1 MSRGERRWYPAG
13 MSESSAPVPAPQSD
27 TSAGIAGD
35 AASPLTAS
43 PETAASS
50 STDLTTT
57 RLGLAEQLDGQRQ
70 ALLEVAEAIALHRDL
85 GELFHDLAGR
95 LHRVVQF
102 DYLNLVL
109 HDTARNVMRL
119 HILETSQPTRVRP
132 GLELPVG
139 ETPAGTVWETQQPLV
154 VADIEQES
162 RYPTLLQTLRQE
174 QVKSFCMLPLTTAH
188 RRLGALGFGRTVLHR
203 YSDAEVEFMQQVAR
217 QVAVAVDNALNYRSA
232 QAYQQQLAQQRDRLQ
247 VLLEVNNVL
256 VSHLD
261 VRELF
266 EAIAACLRRVM
277 HHEYTS
283 LALYDSVTKRMR
295 VQFLDFPEG
304 RVVIREEM
312 SIAVESSPSGCSFR
326 SRQPLL
332 ASRADLEKYDSEIA
346 RLLLAEGVRSVCCVP
361 LVTRN
366 RVLGALNV
374 ASLRDAAFTQADADL
389 LSQVSAQI
397 AIAVEN
403 ALAFKEIAELKNKL
417 AEEKLYLEDEIR
429 TEFNFEEIV
438 GDSAVLKL
446 ILRQAETVAPTDST
460 VLIQGETG
468 TGKELVARAIH
479 NLSNRRERTFVK
491 VNCAAIPTGLLE
503 SELFGHERG
512 AFTGAIARK
521 IGRFELAHG
530 GTLFLDEVGDIP
542 LELQPKLLRVLQEQ
556 EFERLGST
564 RTIRVDVRVVAAT
577 NRDLA
582 RMVAEREFRSDL
594 YYRLNV
600 FPLLMPPLRDRH
612 EDIPQLVRYLAQK
625 YARRMNKRIESIP
638 SETLDAL
645 TRYHWPGN
653 VRELENL
660 IERAVILSA
669 GPALR
674 VPLAELKQPAEAATE
689 ALVTLE
695 AAERQHILRALE
707 ETNWVLGGPRGAATR
722 LGMKRTTLQSR
733 MSKLKITRPV

>member
-1 MSRGERRWYPAG
+1 LSRGERRWYPAG
-13 MSESSAPVPAPQSD
+13 MSESSAPAPAPRSD
-27 TSAGIAGD
+27 TRTEIAGD

-43 PETAASS
+43 PETTASS

-188 RRLGALGFGRTVLHR
+188 RRLGALGFGRTILHR
-203 YSDAEVEFMQQVAR
+203 YSDTEVEFMQQVAR

-283 LALYDSVTKRMR
+283 LALYDPATKRMR

-446 ILRQAETVAPTDST
+446 ILRQVETVAPTDST

-674 VPLAELKQPAEAATE
+674 VPLAELEPPAEAATE

-733 MSKLKITRPV
+733 MSKLKITRPA

>member
-1 MSRGERRWYPAG
+1 
-13 MSESSAPVPAPQSD
+13 MSESSAPAPAPRSD
-27 TSAGIAGD
+27 TRTEIAGD

-43 PETAASS
+43 PETTASS

-203 YSDAEVEFMQQVAR
+203 YSEAEVEFMQQVAR
-217 QVAVAVDNALNYRSA
+217 QVAVAVDNALNYQSA

-266 EAIAACLRRVM
+266 EAMCACLRRVM

-283 LALYDSVTKRMR
+283 LALYDPATKRMR

-304 RVVIREEM
+304 RGLIREEM

-346 RLLLAEGVRSVCCVP
+346 RHLLADGVRSVCCVP

-374 ASLRDAAFTQADADL
+374 ASLRDAAFTQEDADL

-446 ILRQAETVAPTDST
+446 ILRQVETVAPTDST

-503 SELFGHERG
+503 SELFGYERG
-512 AFTGAIARK
+512 AFTGALSQK
-521 IGRFELAHG
+521 IGRFEMAHR

-542 LELQPKLLRVLQEQ
+542 LDLQPKLLRALQEKSY
-556 EFERLGST
+556 ERLGGT
-564 RTIRVDVRVVAAT
+564 KTIPIDVRLVAAT
-577 NRDLA
+577 NRNLTQMMGDKL
-582 RMVAEREFRSDL
+582 FRSDL
-594 YYRLNV
+594 YYRLKV
-600 FPLLMPPLRDRH
+600 FPITTPPLRDH
-612 EDIPQLVRYLAQK
+612 PEDIPILARHFTKK
-625 YARRMNKRIESIP
+625 YAGKMGRQIDTIP
-638 SETLDAL
+638 SETMRAL
-645 TRYHWPGN
+645 VSWQWPGN
-653 VRELENL
+653 VRELENF
-660 IERAVILSA
+660 IQRSVILSSGA
-669 GPALR
+669 SLQASLTELGPDA
-674 VPLAELKQPAEAATE
+674 KPAASST
-689 ALVTLE
+689 TLE
-695 AAERQHILRALE
+695 Q
-707 ETNWVLGGPRGAATR
+707 
-722 LGMKRTTLQSR
+722 
-733 MSKLKITRPV
+733 

>member
-1 MSRGERRWYPAG
+1 
-13 MSESSAPVPAPQSD
+13 MSESSAPAPAPRSD
-27 TSAGIAGD
+27 TREEIAGD
-35 AASPLTAS
+35 AASPLTAL

-203 YSDAEVEFMQQVAR
+203 YSEAEVEFMQQVAR

-283 LALYDSVTKRMR
+283 LALYDPATKRMR

-304 RVVIREEM
+304 RGLIREEM

-346 RLLLAEGVRSVCCVP
+346 RHLLAEGVRSVCCVP

-446 ILRQAETVAPTDST
+446 ILRQVETVAPTDST

-674 VPLAELKQPAEAATE
+674 VPLAELKPPAETATE
-689 ALVTLE
+689 GLVTLE

-733 MSKLKITRPV
+733 MSKLKITRPA